1 MKQLRLFIF
10 AFSLLST
17 SYLYSYD
24 FKVGGIYYN
33 YDAASQSAIV
43 TYDGEGTNG
52 DKSDPERY
60 TGKVVIPSTVTYNGR
75 TINVTKLSR
84 DAFYNCKSLTEVVLP
99 NTIIEIG
106 NDCFYDCTSLN
117 KADLPDNIETIREG
131 AFTNT
136 KIKTVKFP
144 KTLKSLGFYSYYGCS
159 ELNSVYIDCSPNI
172 TSGSNREGV
181 FFKSDNIKEV
191 IFGEEVS
198 QILTNRYWDFGE
210 KISTITVKN
219 PEPPRK
225 KNYDGSQL
233 FGNNIYL
240 NTKLI
245 VPKNCKQ
252 KYSEAEEWKN
262 FFVIEE
268 KDFGGS
274 SNRCEK
280 PQIYYSNGMLSYT
293 CATAGASF
301 VSTITDTDVNT
312 HNGSSLRL
320 SATYN
325 ISVYA
330 TKDGYDNSE
339 TATATLCWIDV
350 APKTEGIT
358 NSVATVRAMSIMIQN
373 SDGQL
378 TISGVDDG
386 TPINVYNINGIQ
398 EGSSISRNGSA
409 MVNTNLTIGSVAIVK
424 IGDKSIKVVL
434 K

>member
-144 KTLKSLGFYSYYGCS
+144 KTLKYLGFYSYHGCS

-172 TSGSNREGV
+172 TSESNRKGV

-198 QILTNRYWDFGE
+198 VIRHNVYWDFGE
-210 KISTITVKN
+210 NITTIMVKN
-219 PEPPRK
+219 PTPPRRY
-225 KNYDGSQL
+225 NYSNESL
-233 FGNNIYL
+233 FSNKIYL

-252 KYSEAEEWKN
+252 KYS
-262 FFVIEE
+262 
-268 KDFGGS
+268 
-274 SNRCEK
+274 
-280 PQIYYSNGMLSYT
+280 
-293 CATAGASF
+293 
-301 VSTITDTDVNT
+301 
-312 HNGSSLRL
+312 
-320 SATYN
+320 
-325 ISVYA
+325 
-330 TKDGYDNSE
+330 
-339 TATATLCWIDV
+339 
-350 APKTEGIT
+350 
-358 NSVATVRAMSIMIQN
+358 
-373 SDGQL
+373 
-378 TISGVDDG
+378 
-386 TPINVYNINGIQ
+386 
-398 EGSSISRNGSA
+398 
-409 MVNTNLTIGSVAIVK
+409 
-424 IGDKSIKVVL
+424 
-434 K
+434 